1 MTIALQRP
9 SFNDDPRQPKEN
21 VMARKTKVRYA
32 VVGLGYFAQAAV
44 LPAFSHAKN
53 SELAA
58 LVSSDV
64 EKLNEIGDKYGVEL
78 RSSYDDM
85 DYMLSAGHVD
95 AVYIALP
102 NNLHC
107 QFTVRAAREHVHVIC
122 EKPMAVSEDECREMI
137 RACDGSRVKLMIAY
151 RLHFEAANLKCV
163 EIAQSGQLGD
173 LRFFSSDFSQQVA
186 EGNIRLKRD
195 LGGGALFDLGV
206 YCINAA
212 RYLFRDEPTEVFAFS
227 ANNGEERFREVDE
240 MTSCVMRFP
249 NERLASFT
257 TSFGAADVDC
267 YQLMGTKG
275 RLRLDPAYDFHTKL
289 KLVTQI
295 GDGSSQKTFSK
306 HDQVAAEL
314 VYFSDCILNDKT
326 PEPDGWEGLADVR
339 VVRALYRSAD
349 TGQPVKLDAYER
361 PPRPSI
367 EQEIDRP
374 ASWFKPE
381 LVHAESPSGQS

>member
-1 MTIALQRP
+1 
-9 SFNDDPRQPKEN
+9 
-21 VMARKTKVRYA
+21 MAKKKKVRYA

-53 SELAA
+53 SELVA
-58 LVSSDV
+58 LASGDQ
-64 EKLNEIGDKYGVEL
+64 EKLNQVGDQYGVEL
-78 RSSYDDM
+78 RCSYGDFDH
-85 DYMLSAGHVD
+85 MLSTGQID

-102 NNLHC
+102 NNMHC
-107 QFTVRAAREHVHVIC
+107 EYTVRAAREHVHVLC
-122 EKPMAVSEDECREMI
+122 EKPMAVTEDECHEMI
-137 RACDGSRVKLMIAY
+137 RACDENQVKLMIAY

-163 EIAQSGQLGD
+163 DIAQSGQLGE
-173 LRFFSSDFSQQVA
+173 LRFFSSDFSQQVV

-195 LGGGALFDLGV
+195 LGGGTLYDLGV

-212 RYLFRDEPTEVFAFS
+212 RYLFRDEPTEVCAFS

-249 NERLASFT
+249 NERLATFT
-257 TSFGAADVDC
+257 TSFGATDIDC
-267 YQLMGTKG
+267 YQLMGSKG
-275 RLRLDPAYDFHTKL
+275 RLRLDPAYDFNAKL
-289 KLVTQI
+289 KLTTQI
-295 GDGSSQKTFSK
+295 EGTSK
-306 HDQVAAEL
+306 QQSFAKRDHVAAEL
-314 VYFSDCILNDKT
+314 VYFSDCVLNDKT

-349 TGQPVKLDAYER
+349 DGAPVRLEPFER
-361 PPRPSI
+361 PRRPSI
-367 EQEIDRP
+367 EQEIDRS

>member
-1 MTIALQRP
+1 
-9 SFNDDPRQPKEN
+9 
-21 VMARKTKVRYA
+21 MARKKKVRYA

-58 LVSSDV
+58 LVSSDAD
-64 EKLNEIGDKYGVEL
+64 KLNEVGDQYGIEL
-78 RSSYDDM
+78 KCSYDDM
-85 DYMLSAGHVD
+85 EYMLSAGHVD
-95 AVYIALP
+95 AVYISLP
-102 NNLHC
+102 NNMHYEY
-107 QFTVRAAREHVHVIC
+107 TVRSARERVHVLC
-122 EKPMAVSEDECREMI
+122 EKPMAVTEEECREMI
-137 RACDGSRVKLMIAY
+137 RACDDNHVKLMVAY

-173 LRFFSSDFSQQVA
+173 LRFFSSDFSQQVQ
-186 EGNIRLKRD
+186 EGNIRVKRD
-195 LGGGALFDLGV
+195 LGGGTLYDLGV

-227 ANNGEERFREVDE
+227 ANNGEERFQEVDE
-240 MTSCVMRFP
+240 MTSCVLRFP
-249 NERLASFT
+249 NDRLATFT
-257 TSFGAADVDC
+257 TSFGASDTDC

-275 RLRLDPAYDFHTKL
+275 SLRLDPAYDFHAKL
-289 KLVTQI
+289 KLTTQI
-295 GDGSSQKTFSK
+295 EGSSSQKTFSK

-339 VVRALYRSAD
+339 IVRALYRSSD
-349 TGQPVKLDAYER
+349 MGQPVKLDAFEHPRR
-361 PPRPSI
+361 PML

-374 ASWFKPE
+374 ASWFQPE
-381 LVHAESPSGQS
+381 LVHAESPSEQS